1 MGEYNIRTD
10 PDCNKQGG
18 CSAPKITR
26 KITSKDQ
33 IIVHENYT
41 ASEAENTLINDIAL
55 IRLNEPVMLN
65 SESPATSSVMPICLP
80 WNKDDFARYILF
92 VYLFLDIHWSQ
103 KILPPLLNKYC

>member
-41 ASEAENTLINDIAL
+41 ASEADSTLINDIAL

-80 WNKDDFARYILF
+80 WNKDDFAR
-92 VYLFLDIHWSQ
+92 
-103 KILPPLLNKYC
+103 

>member
-33 IIVHENYT
+33 IIVHEDYT
-41 ASEAENTLINDIAL
+41 ASEANSTLINDIAL

-65 SESPATSSVMPICLP
+65 DESPSTSSVMPICLP
-80 WNKDDFARYILF
+80 WNKDNFARYPFCLF
-92 VYLFLDIHWSQ
+92 ECLHHT
-103 KILPPLLNKYC
+103 PPK